1 MKCENCIACLP
12 YFDGRKTQIRKLRLE
27 DAMKRLTLE
36 IDLSEN
42 EIFDEEVTKAVRA
55 KARETVRN
63 VCNEDIY
70 KEARREVERLFNGEL
85 WGYKGKLN
93 NIVKSAVYSAIE
105 EAVKNLDLKGIIE
118 QAVEDKMDLYMSRY
132 KVTERCEEALNIKV
146 QGVVEKKIKELLN

>member
-1 MKCENCIACLP
+1 
-12 YFDGRKTQIRKLRLE
+12 
-27 DAMKRLTLE
+27 MKRLTLE

-55 KARETVRN
+55 KAREAVRN
-63 VCNEDIY
+63 ASSEDINN
-70 KEARREVERLFNGEL
+70 EVQREVERLFNGEL

-105 EAVKNLDLKGIIE
+105 EAVKKLDLKGIIE

-146 QGVVEKKIKELLN
+146 QGAVEKKIKELLN